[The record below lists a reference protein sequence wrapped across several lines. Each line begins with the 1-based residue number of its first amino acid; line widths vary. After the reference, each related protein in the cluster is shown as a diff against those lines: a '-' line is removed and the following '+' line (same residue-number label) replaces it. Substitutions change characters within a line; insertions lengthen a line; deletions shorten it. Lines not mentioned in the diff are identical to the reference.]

1 MIILPGDYFDNE
13 NYSINKRA
21 VYALYN
27 GIPINVAYIPKQGD
41 VVIGKILAEKKKVAY
56 IVDIFSYNVYS
67 IMMKNIYENF
77 EVGDIVI
84 GVIDK
89 EELKDVKKL
98 EGGFLIKVPPSKVG
112 RIIGTKGNMINLIKK
127 LTKTEIYVGYN
138 GAIYLKSGDIQKAI
152 EIIYSVEKRAHLR
165 ELTEYIKQNFGE
177 KNET

>member
-41 VVIGKILAEKKKVAY
+41 IVIGKILAEKKKVAY

-77 EVGDIVI
+77 EIGDIVI

-98 EGGFLIKVPPSKVG
+98 EGGFLIKVPSSKVG

-138 GAIYLKSGDIQKAI
+138 GVIDLKSGESHKAREI
-152 EIIYSVEKRAHLR
+152 EYRVEKRAHLK